1 MTLNELR
8 TASPVK
14 LLEEMEKVK
23 DNPIEWNKI
32 CYELTYRIFVPFKGI
47 TFEELLLKNGYII
60 QDEKE
65 KDFIKRK

>member
-1 MTLNELR
+1 
-8 TASPVK
+8 
-14 LLEEMEKVK
+14 MEKVK

-60 QDEKE
+60 IQDKKE
-65 KDFIKRK
+65 KDFTKKK

>member
-8 TASPVK
+8 TTSSVK

-32 CYELTYRIFVPFKGI
+32 CYELTCRIFVPFKGI

-65 KDFIKRK
+65 KDFMKRK